1 MLEADKKEFASIVSA
16 TLKTYRIEP
25 DADVLRLWWGV
36 LQRFTIEQVR
46 NGFSAYVGSKGA
58 DFILPT
64 HIVGAIEANEPDGR
78 VGAEEAWAM
87 YPHDEAS
94 SAVITNEMAEAMQI
108 AQGIY
113 DDGDRVGA
121 RMSFKEAYSRI
132 IAQNK
137 LNGIAPKWFA
147 SLGHSKEGREAALK
161 DAVAKGRL
169 TQDHATSLLP
179 SPIPNTVINAIQE
192 VKFLTAKEADFSEE
206 DKAKAQNKMAQIK
219 AMLQRGVAY

>member
-1 MLEADKKEFASIVSA
+1 MLESDKKEFASIVSA

-46 NGFSAYVGSKGA
+46 AGFSSYIGSKGA

-78 VGAEEAWAM
+78 IGAEEAWAM

-94 SAVITNEMAEAMQI
+94 SAVITNEMAEAMHI
-108 AQGIY
+108 AQPLLSE
-113 DDGDRVGA
+113 GDRIAA
-121 RMSFKEAYSRI
+121 RMAFKEAYTRI
-132 IAQNK
+132 VAQNK
-137 LNGIAPKWFA
+137 LNGVAPKWFA
-147 SLGHSKEGREAALK
+147 SLGHSKEGRELAIK

-179 SPIPNTVINAIQE
+179 SPIPNSVINAIQE
-192 VKFLTAKEADFSEE
+192 VKFLTVNDVQFSDE
-206 DKAKAQNKMAQIK
+206 DKAKARKKMAEIK
-219 AMLQRGVAY
+219 AMLQGGAA

>member
-1 MLEADKKEFASIVSA
+1 MLESDKKEFASIVSA

-25 DADVLRLWWGV
+25 DPDVLRLWWGV
-36 LQRFTIEQVR
+36 LQKFTIEQVR

-64 HIVGAIEANEPDGR
+64 HIVAAIEANEPDGR

-87 YPHDEAS
+87 YPHDESS

-108 AQGIY
+108 AQSLY
-113 DDGDRVGA
+113 SCGDKIAA
-121 RMSFKEAYSRI
+121 RKSFLEAYQRI
-132 IAQNK
+132 TSHNK
-137 LNGIAPKWFA
+137 LNGIRPKWFA
-147 SLGHSKEGREAALK
+147 SLGHSKEGRELAIK

-179 SPIPNTVINAIQE
+179 SPIPNSVVNAIAE
-192 VKFLTAKEADFSEE
+192 VKFLTANDAQFTEVDREKARKKLAD
-206 DKAKAQNKMAQIK
+206 IK
-219 AMLQRGVAY
+219 AMLQGGAA